1 MKKFQFLALLFAV
14 LLAFSCDRNDEKW
27 IIDWVPIHMY
37 VYLSDAEGESLFDPS
52 NADAYDSSKI
62 VITYNGKEYGVR
74 DYFSPSR
81 PTAQPMEVFAYF
93 RGAQI
98 EADSNGVARLSLGD
112 WARNAKW
119 DMDAVEVSWGDG
131 TMDTFAFSHDYTLN
145 PKHRNNPDKDFG
157 YTFTSQFYLNGE
169 PNEGNIF
176 RIVKDNINNNE
187 VLVDWAPIELF
198 VYLNDA
204 DGNNLL
210 DPEYEHAY
218 DSANIVLTYE
228 GKEYEVINYLT
239 PNEPQAQPMYY
250 LAVFDAPYI
259 CHDTKGVARL
269 TIGEWGRVGKWD
281 MATVEVAWGDGTT
294 DTFAFS
300 HDFTYNPEYRN
311 DADNG
316 WGYTFTTQYYLN
328 GESHNG
334 CMYYLVK

>member
-1 MKKFQFLALLFAV
+1 MKKFQYLALL
-14 LLAFSCDRNDEKW
+14 LAAFMTISCEKDIVNNQDVDSDQTIVSNDDDDDVNK
-27 IIDWVPIHMY
+27 D
-37 VYLSDAEGESLFDPS
+37 DNNTNNDDNGQD
-52 NADAYDSSKI
+52 
-62 VITYNGKEYGVR
+62 VI
-74 DYFSPSR
+74 
-81 PTAQPMEVFAYF
+81 
-93 RGAQI
+93 
-98 EADSNGVARLSLGD
+98 
-112 WARNAKW
+112 
-119 DMDAVEVSWGDG
+119 
-131 TMDTFAFSHDYTLN
+131 
-145 PKHRNNPDKDFG
+145 
-157 YTFTSQFYLNGE
+157 
-169 PNEGNIF
+169 
-176 RIVKDNINNNE
+176 
-187 VLVDWAPIELF
+187 VDWAPLELF
-198 VYLNDA
+198 VYLSDA

-239 PNEPQAQPMYY
+239 PNEPQAQPMAY

-269 TIGEWGRVGKWD
+269 TIGEWGRDEKWD
-281 MATVEVAWGDGTT
+281 MATVDVAWGDGTT

-328 GESHNG
+328 GETHDG

>member
-1 MKKFQFLALLFAV
+1 MKKFQYLALL
-14 LLAFSCDRNDEKW
+14 LAAFMTISCEKDIVNNQDVDSDQTIVGNDDDVNK
-27 IIDWVPIHMY
+27 D
-37 VYLSDAEGESLFDPS
+37 DNNTNND
-52 NADAYDSSKI
+52 D
-62 VITYNGKEYGVR
+62 NGQN
-74 DYFSPSR
+74 D
-81 PTAQPMEVFAYF
+81 
-93 RGAQI
+93 
-98 EADSNGVARLSLGD
+98 
-112 WARNAKW
+112 
-119 DMDAVEVSWGDG
+119 VE
-131 TMDTFAFSHDYTLN
+131 
-145 PKHRNNPDKDFG
+145 
-157 YTFTSQFYLNGE
+157 
-169 PNEGNIF
+169 
-176 RIVKDNINNNE
+176 
-187 VLVDWAPIELF
+187 VDWAPLELF
-198 VYLNDA
+198 VYLSDA

-228 GKEYEVINYLT
+228 GMEYEVINYLT
-239 PNEPQAQPMYY
+239 PSEPKAQPMWY
-250 LAVFDAPYI
+250 LAVFDSPYI

-328 GESHNG
+328 GEPHDG